1 MSTLKV
7 NKLRDTAGSADAI
20 TLDPNGGAVIAGVTT
35 VSTVKVGSG
44 VTISSDGDVFTTGIT
59 TSSTVIVGSG
69 VTISESGIDA
79 VGLGITVKSINGSQ
93 LSGRRRINFN
103 GDMRVAQRATSAA
116 TQDGSGNEGYMTLD
130 RWRILYSSSAGGAA
144 TMSQDTEVPT
154 DYSWGRFS
162 KSLKMDVTTADTS
175 IDTNHAIT
183 LQYRMEA
190 QDIRNSGWDYTNPN
204 SILSVSFWAKSVK
217 AGTYCVAVNS
227 QDMDPNKDFIVE
239 YTLVANTWK
248 HVEMEIPGHSGL
260 VINDNNGSGM
270 NFLWALVTGSGRQG
284 TAGAW
289 TDVSSETKYGT
300 SNQVKFYDST
310 DNNFYLTGVQIEVGK
325 PTVFEHHTFAEE
337 LSLCQRYFYMHASG
351 AEDASNGG
359 ETPIG
364 LGYGYTSTDCY
375 LVVKFPVTMR
385 SNPSMYKVVGS
396 NYFRFAYNGNNA
408 YPDNVGNNRVA
419 TQSAEIYFYSNASWS
434 QNDGGMVRINN
445 TAARLGF
452 DAEL

>member
-248 HVEMEIPGHSGL
+248 HVEMEIPGDSSL
-260 VINDNNGSGM
+260 VINDDNERGM

-300 SNQVKFYDST
+300 SNQVNFYDST

-325 PTVFEHHTFAEE
+325 PTIFEHHTFAEE

>member
-7 NKLRDTAGSADAI
+7 NKLRDTSGSADAI
-20 TLDPNGGAVIAGVTT
+20 TLDPNGGAVLAGVTT

-116 TQDGSGNEGYMTLD
+116 TQDGTGNEGYMTLD

-217 AGTYCVAVNS
+217 AGTYCVALNS
-227 QDMDPNKDFIVE
+227 QDASPNLDIIKE

-248 HVEMEIPGHSGL
+248 HVEFDIPGNSSL
-260 VINDNNGSGM
+260 VIDDNNESG
-270 NFLWALVTGSGRQG
+270 T
-284 TAGAW
+284 
-289 TDVSSETKYGT
+289 VSYTHLTLPTK
-300 SNQVKFYDST
+300 
-310 DNNFYLTGVQIEVGK
+310 
-325 PTVFEHHTFAEE
+325 A
-337 LSLCQRYFYMHASG
+337 
-351 AEDASNGG
+351 
-359 ETPIG
+359 
-364 LGYGYTSTDCY
+364 
-375 LVVKFPVTMR
+375 
-385 SNPSMYKVVGS
+385 
-396 NYFRFAYNGNNA
+396 
-408 YPDNVGNNRVA
+408 
-419 TQSAEIYFYSNASWS
+419 
-434 QNDGGMVRINN
+434 
-445 TAARLGF
+445 
-452 DAEL
+452 